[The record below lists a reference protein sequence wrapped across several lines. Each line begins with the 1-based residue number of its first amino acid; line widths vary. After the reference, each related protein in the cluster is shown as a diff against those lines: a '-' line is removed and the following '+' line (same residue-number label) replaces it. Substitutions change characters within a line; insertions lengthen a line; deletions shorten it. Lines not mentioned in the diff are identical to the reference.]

1 MPIIGG
7 RANPKRNEDN
17 SRSDNRRDFTF
28 VRYLETGDPPVF
40 SVSRL
45 RNRGDI
51 AFMVSPRPAA
61 SGHNLSVSLLWSPP
75 LRPDCSGD
83 MVLASALSIVIQ
95 NICPKGVRVRFY
107 CMAGETARHQQF
119 SSDEIA
125 CFQQLV

>member
-1 MPIIGG
+1 MPSWLV
-7 RANPKRNEDN
+7 RALPPRAAIC
-17 SRSDNRRDFTF
+17 
-28 VRYLETGDPPVF
+28 YLSPW
-40 SVSRL
+40 SV
-45 RNRGDI
+45 
-51 AFMVSPRPAA
+51 
-61 SGHNLSVSLLWSPP
+61 P
-75 LRPDCSGD
+75 LRLDCSGD

>member
-83 MVLASALSIVIQ
+83 MVLASALSISSKTYA
-95 NICPKGVRVRFY
+95 PK
-107 CMAGETARHQQF
+107 E
-119 SSDEIA
+119 
-125 CFQQLV
+125 